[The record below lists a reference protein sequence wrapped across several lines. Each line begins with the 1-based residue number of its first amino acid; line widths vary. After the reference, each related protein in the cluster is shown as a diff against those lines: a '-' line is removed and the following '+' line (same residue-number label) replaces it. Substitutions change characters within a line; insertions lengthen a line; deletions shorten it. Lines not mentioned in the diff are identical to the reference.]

1 MLSPCF
7 PKALFPYYFS
17 VTLISFI
24 RKPGPCKSAV
34 KSLPSDAIVVLY
46 TKTDCRSKL
55 QTFFL
60 KKILHCNKLL
70 SVCWKC
76 LRSHYLNKVLVIT
89 VKLFFQVIVTL
100 SENYFV
106 IYCHAVCQ
114 SFPSNCCHLLQTFCQ
129 IIVTYCQTFCQVI
142 VTYFQVSAKILSYN
156 VKLFPS
162 NYCRLLSNF
171 LPIIVVYCQ
180 LSQVIVKCC
189 T

>member
-100 SENYFV
+100 SENINY
-106 IYCHAVCQ
+106 
-114 SFPSNCCHLLQTFCQ
+114 CHLLSRCLP
-129 IIVTYCQTFCQVI
+129 
-142 VTYFQVSAKILSYN
+142 KLS
-156 VKLFPS
+156 VKLLSSTVNFLP
-162 NYCRLLSNF
+162 NHCHLLSNF
-171 LPIIVVYCQ
+171 LPSYRHLFSSVCQDIVV
-180 LSQVIVKCC
+180 
-189 T
+189 